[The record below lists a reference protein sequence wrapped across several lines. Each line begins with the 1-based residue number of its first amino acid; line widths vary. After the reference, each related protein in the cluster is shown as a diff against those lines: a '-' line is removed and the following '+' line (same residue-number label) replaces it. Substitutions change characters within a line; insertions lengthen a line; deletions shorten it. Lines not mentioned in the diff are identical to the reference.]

1 MRETNSMRRK
11 GPDRLCGRDAASME
25 NARMD
30 QDVADLTVEWFPCPK
45 PTECRMRNNFRDER
59 GDGDR
64 MIEVEGNVPSLSD
77 KSVPVQPMKL
87 SDSNRQYI
95 LLTW

>member
-1 MRETNSMRRK
+1 M
-11 GPDRLCGRDAASME
+11 L
-25 NARMD
+25 
-30 QDVADLTVEWFPCPK
+30 EWTKTSQTSQWNGSRFPK

>member
-1 MRETNSMRRK
+1 
-11 GPDRLCGRDAASME
+11 
-25 NARMD
+25 
-30 QDVADLTVEWFPCPK
+30 
-45 PTECRMRNNFRDER
+45 MRNNFRDER

-64 MIEVEGNVPSLSD
+64 MIEVEGNVQSLSD
-77 KSVPVQPMKL
+77 KNVPVQPMKL